1 MLKSCSLSKNRVF
14 YYDIEAKT
22 IARFPSK
29 SNLLPNGSDNSL
41 YFGMRSS
48 EMICSIFCQLFG
60 VNDIAEI
67 SGLNFDMKCGD
78 EIVNVVL
85 NLNKQGQV
93 QVKIMKNGTI
103 SRLTTNYSFS
113 EMKEFDF
120 TKMLLVIDFK
130 NKEIRFKNPKELLF

>member
-1 MLKSCSLSKNRVF
+1 
-14 YYDIEAKT
+14 
-22 IARFPSK
+22 
-29 SNLLPNGSDNSL
+29 
-41 YFGMRSS
+41 
-48 EMICSIFCQLFG
+48 
-60 VNDIAEI
+60 
-67 SGLNFDMKCGD
+67 MKCGD

-85 NLNKQGQV
+85 NLNKEGQV

>member
-1 MLKSCSLSKNRVF
+1 MLKSCSLSRNRAF
-14 YYDIEAKT
+14 YYDTDAKT

-41 YFGMRSS
+41 YFGMRNN
-48 EMICSIFCQLFG
+48 EEIAAIFCKLFD
-60 VNDIAEI
+60 VDDISKV

-78 EIVNVVL
+78 ETVNVVV
-85 NLNKQGQV
+85 NLNKEGQV
-93 QVKIMKNGTI
+93 QIKIMKNGTI

-130 NKEIRFKNPKELLF
+130 KKEIRFRNPHELAI